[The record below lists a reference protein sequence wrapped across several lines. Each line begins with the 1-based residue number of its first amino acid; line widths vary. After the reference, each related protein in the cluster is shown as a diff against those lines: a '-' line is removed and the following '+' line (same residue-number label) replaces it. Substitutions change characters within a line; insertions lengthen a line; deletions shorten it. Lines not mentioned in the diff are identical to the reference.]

1 MQVGLPALENGGKFS
16 SNGSLLS
23 QNGIKYS
30 SEPELGEG
38 GGAVGGAGE
47 QPESA
52 GYVALERRGPGLG
65 QFSLLPGNENRHRIG
80 GQSGQGLLARCEVT
94 PYWGSAT
101 ALSSV

>member
-38 GGAVGGAGE
+38 GGAGE
-47 QPESA
+47 QPEAA

-65 QFSLLPGNENRHRIG
+65 QSSLLPWNENGHGIG
-80 GQSGQGLLARCEVT
+80 GQSGQRLLARPGVRSCVT
-94 PYWGSAT
+94 GDE
-101 ALSSV
+101 